1 MKILVVNGPNLN
13 FLGIREVSVYGT
25 ADFDYLRQLIHKKC
39 AQDNILCRI
48 FQSNH
53 EGEIIDRLQD
63 AYRDN
68 TDAIIINPGAYAHYS
83 YAIHDAI
90 TSIQI
95 PTVEVHISNINSREE
110 FRQRLVTGKAAMK
123 IISGKGF
130 VGYVEALQF
139 LVEYLRKEEHRRKVQ
154 ENKDQK
160 KIKSYKKKE
169 S

>member
-1 MKILVVNGPNLN
+1 MTTYKELCELIQKK
-13 FLGIREVSVYGT
+13 
-25 ADFDYLRQLIHKKC
+25 ADLEHVTIDFY
-39 AQDNILCRI
+39 
-48 FQSNH
+48 QSNH
-53 EGEIIDRLQD
+53 EGKIIDVIHRCLFEEKVD
-63 AYRDN
+63 G
-68 TDAIIINPGAYAHYS
+68 IIINPGAYSHYS
-83 YAIHDAI
+83 YAIYDALVAV
-90 TSIQI
+90 QI

-110 FRQRLVTGKAAMK
+110 FRHRLVTGKAAMK

-139 LVEYLRKEEHRRKVQ
+139 LVEYLRKEEHKRKVQ